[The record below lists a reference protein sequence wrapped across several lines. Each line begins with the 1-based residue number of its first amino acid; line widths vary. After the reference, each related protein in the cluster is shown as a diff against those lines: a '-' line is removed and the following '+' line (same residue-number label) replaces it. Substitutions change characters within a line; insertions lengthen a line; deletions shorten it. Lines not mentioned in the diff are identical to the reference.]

1 MPRRMRFKSRAK
13 RKVAKFTHIPTTRS
27 GRKAKARRM
36 ATGGCCMMYVLP
48 VLLLVVGAFA
58 LAISAIF

>member
-13 RKVAKFTHIPTTRS
+13 RKISKFTGIPTTRS

-48 VLLLVVGAFA
+48 VLLLVVGAVA